1 MSGITKI
8 FIFSIFLNRRI
19 YVTVTK
25 SVYEKIAALS
35 FIYVDESNI
44 LNVRLFNDDLH
55 LLQTGKRLLAN
66 DFIYTVDIF

>member
-35 FIYVDESNI
+35 FIYVDKSNI